1 MGRFE
6 SSAMRVGSFGRG
18 SGSMEE
24 CALSEGVREQGE
36 QLGVLLIVSRSCAE
50 ERGPELTL
58 RILELFSIAGNL
70 YAQEN
75 LGDFMVKPSCFWIGI
90 SSTIITIPSSIIG

>member
-6 SSAMRVGSFGRG
+6 SLAMQVGSFGRG

-50 ERGPELTL
+50 ERGPAVSTL
-58 RILELFSIAGNL
+58 HG
-70 YAQEN
+70 
-75 LGDFMVKPSCFWIGI
+75 G
-90 SSTIITIPSSIIG
+90 STASTVCATRRPCRAALPQQRRW